1 MYSVMGLL
9 GMGNGAVFQLVP
21 QRFGKQ
27 IGTVTGLVGAAG
39 GLGGFLLPTL
49 LGAAKHWTGQF
60 AGGFFLFS
68 LATFAA
74 AIALVCVSQAWE
86 GVFIGKG
93 GLASIVAAP
102 TGNIGDE
109 MLPELT

>member
-1 MYSVMGLL
+1 MLMGLL

-49 LGAAKHWTGQF
+49 LGSVKQWTGQF

-74 AIALVCVSQAWE
+74 ALVLVCVSQAWE
-86 GVFIGKG
+86 GVFIGRG
-93 GLASIVAAP
+93 GLATRLVAP
-102 TGNIGDE
+102 DDLGDE
-109 MLPELT
+109 GCQN